1 MIEAFIPIFVAAGSG
16 FAVLITRI
24 HGKIH
29 QADLR
34 MDAIELR
41 IATEYVAKADINY
54 ALDKMEADL
63 RRIEQKVDR
72 MIERN

>member
-1 MIEAFIPIFVAAGSG
+1 DV
-16 FAVLITRI
+16 
-24 HGKIH
+24 
-29 QADLR
+29 DLR

-41 IATEYVAKADINY
+41 MATEYVAKADINY

-72 MIERN
+72 MIERH